1 MKISNM
7 IDKLIYFKK
16 EYGDIDVTKCSS
28 FMGSDIID
36 AAFVYEDKLILI
48 NSEKESHLLKF
59 IQDDNNVL

>member
-1 MKISNM
+1 
-7 IDKLIYFKK
+7 
-16 EYGDIDVTKCSS
+16 
-28 FMGSDIID
+28 MGSDIID